1 MTPIDLR
8 SDTVTRP
15 TAAMRAVIAAA
26 EVGDDQY
33 GDDPSVNRLQARIAE
48 RLGKPAALWFAT
60 GTQANQVALRLLT
73 RPGDEVIAA
82 REAHSVWHEAGGSA
96 ANGGVHFSEIGEH
109 GVFTVAQMVQAIKPR
124 SLDIFAPTTLV
135 QIENTHNRMGGVIFP
150 QDEAVR
156 ICASAREHGLSSYLD
171 GARLWNVSTASGLGM
186 AELAG
191 PFDLVMVSMSK
202 GLGAP
207 AGSLLAGPR
216 ELIDAAVR
224 HRRMLGGAMRQAGL
238 LAAGA
243 EYALD
248 HHVERLKDD
257 HASARLIADRLSASA
272 CVRLDPASVQTNI
285 LVFGLKT
292 PGANAKTL
300 VARARERGVL
310 INALDAQTIRIV
322 THLDAPIEKCEH
334 AATIL
339 LQILED

>member
-1 MTPIDLR
+1 MNPIDLR

-15 TAAMRAVIAAA
+15 GAAMRAAIAAA
-26 EVGDDQY
+26 PVGDDQY

-48 RLGKPAALWFAT
+48 CLGKPAALWFAT

-73 RPGDEVIAA
+73 RPGDDVIVA

-96 ANGGVHFSEIGEH
+96 ANGGVHFTEIGER
-109 GVFTVAQMVQAIKPR
+109 GVFSVEQMRGAIKPR
-124 SLDIFAPTTLV
+124 NLDIFAPTSLV

-150 QDEAVR
+150 QSQVVD
-156 ICASAREHGLSSYLD
+156 ICAAARAHGLASYLD
-171 GARLWNVSTASGLGM
+171 GARLWTVSAATGLPV
-186 AELAG
+186 AELAA

-216 ELIDAAVR
+216 ELIGPAVR

-248 HHVERLKDD
+248 HHLARLVDD
-257 HASARLIADRLSASA
+257 HASARMLGERLAAS
-272 CVRLDPASVQTNI
+272 CKVVLDAASIQTNI
-285 LVFGLKT
+285 VVFGL
-292 PGANAKTL
+292 GAEAPPAGDL
-300 VARARERGVL
+300 VMRARERGVL
-310 INALDAQTIRIV
+310 INALNPRTIRLV
-322 THLDAPIEKCEH
+322 THLDAPYEACER
-334 AATIL
+334 AATL
-339 LQILED
+339 LLEILED